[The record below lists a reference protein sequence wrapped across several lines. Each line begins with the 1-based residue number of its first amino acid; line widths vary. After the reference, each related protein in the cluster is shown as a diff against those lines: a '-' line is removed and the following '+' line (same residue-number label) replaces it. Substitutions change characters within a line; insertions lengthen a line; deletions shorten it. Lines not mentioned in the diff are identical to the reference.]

1 MSETK
6 IVEKSR
12 FDHSRFVKLDLF
24 ADVTF
29 TFPHH
34 NESSGDAPSVVK
46 AHKILLSSVS
56 SVFNTMFCDLLPPT
70 TNEVTIEDIS
80 RNDFIE
86 VLRHIYG
93 SEAIISFDNVYRIWS
108 AAQKYSLAELTK
120 KCANYI
126 CELVFSFNVLEIFNN
141 VQLFDNDKID
151 KKCLQVLLDSPQQY
165 FEADGIEKM
174 NKDAFRKFVV
184 VLKDNCSAA
193 DLKAI
198 ALKWLNNRQQT
209 QHCCFSNQVQQI
221 FAKEFNID
229 STHFEIEEIKI
240 NPVLDVN
247 YLDSTLFQ
255 RVMNDSVVFSN
266 HTHLSQLH
274 GIGIYVGCHPDDV
287 PAGNSEWIVVE
298 VRELKV
304 ELWSGFGSKSNAT
317 IMKKTLLVHQ
327 EPTPSILPIRF
338 DPFVPLSM
346 SKFSISIRF
355 PNCRRRA
362 INPMSWKNKTL
373 GKLSLSAESTCLAYL
388 IENPDVKLEQ

>member
-1 MSETK
+1 
-6 IVEKSR
+6 
-12 FDHSRFVKLDLF
+12 
-24 ADVTF
+24 
-29 TFPHH
+29 
-34 NESSGDAPSVVK
+34 
-46 AHKILLSSVS
+46 
-56 SVFNTMFCDLLPPT
+56 MFCGSLPPS

-93 SEAIISFDNVYRIWS
+93 SEANISFKNVYGIWS
-108 AAQKYSLAELTK
+108 AAQKYLLAELTDD
-120 KCANYI
+120 CVDFI
-126 CELVFSFNVLEIFNN
+126 CEEVNSSNVLDVLND
-141 VQLFDNDKID
+141 VQLFNNDKID

-221 FAKEFNID
+221 FAEEFNIHP
-229 STHFEIEEIKI
+229 THFEIKEFQID
-240 NPVLDVN
+240 PVLDVN

-255 RVMNDSVVFSN
+255 SVMIDLVEFSN
-266 HTHLSQLH
+266 HTHISQLH
-274 GIGIYVGCHPDDV
+274 GIGIYVGCHPEDV

-298 VRELKV
+298 VKQV
-304 ELWSGFGSKSNAT
+304 EMGSRFVSKTNAT

-338 DPFVPLSM
+338 DDFVFLSLG
-346 SKFSISIRF
+346 KFSISIRF
-355 PNCRRRA
+355 PNFRRRA
-362 INPMSWKNKTL
+362 INPMSWKKKTL
-373 GKLSLSAESTCLAYL
+373 GILSLPADSTCIAYL
-388 IENPDVKLEQ
+388 IGKP